1 MIKIQLNS
9 HKPNIC
15 ILLTATIDP
24 QGVVFM
30 KRSNPMVRE
39 NDYIKALKR
48 WMDMQQFS
56 IVFCENS
63 GYKIDKIKNIIKNTE
78 KKKIEI
84 LQFSGQNFPRE
95 FGKGYGELITI
106 KYAIEHSNLIK
117 YSDYIIKVNGRYFIK
132 NIEKMAG
139 ILSRGKDIYVMTD
152 LKKNL
157 TWADSRV
164 FAFKS
169 SFAIKYL
176 SKFQNLLNDSKGFY
190 LEHALARA
198 TCRAIGNG
206 YKWVPLPSKP
216 NIVGYSG
223 TSDTP
228 YKASKVRWLVGEVI
242 DRVKNYLIE
251 RY

>member
-1 MIKIQLNS
+1 MIKIQPNS

-30 KRSNPMVRE
+30 KRSNPVVRE

-48 WMDMQQFS
+48 WKDMQQFS

-63 GYKIDKIKNIIKNTE
+63 DYKIDKIKNIIE
-78 KKKIEI
+78 EYGKKKIEI
-84 LQFSGQNFPRE
+84 LQFDGQNFPRE
-95 FGKGYGELITI
+95 FGKGYGELLTI
-106 KYAIEHSNLIK
+106 KYAIEHSYLIK
-117 YSDYIIKVNGRYFIK
+117 HSDYVD
-132 NIEKMAG
+132 
-139 ILSRGKDIYVMTD
+139 SDIYVMAD

-157 TWADSRV
+157 IWADSRV

-169 SFAIKYL
+169 SFVVEYL
-176 SKFQNLLNDSKGFY
+176 MKFQNSLNDSKGFY

-198 TCRAIGNG
+198 VCHAISHG

-216 NIVGYSG
+216 IIIGYSG
-223 TSDTP
+223 TSDTA
-228 YKASKVRWLVGEVI
+228 YRVSKVRWLASEAI
-242 DRVKNYLIE
+242 HQFKNYLNR